1 MAISPFE
8 SSIYR
13 ELLRDGEIAQLF
25 TDTAEIVAWQH
36 VEGALAR
43 AQGEIG
49 IIPKRSAAAIAKA
62 CGKTRIDPASLAA
75 GTGRDGI
82 PIPALVTALRN
93 AMGNNGHAGYLH
105 FGATTQDIMDTGL
118 VLRLRAV
125 CTIVEA
131 RLKLALNAL
140 ADLADAHAG
149 LPMAARTRRQPATP
163 TSFGA
168 VAAAWGT
175 PLLAVLESLES
186 LRPRLL
192 RLSLYGAAGNSSALG
207 PRASEL
213 RTAVAAELNLTADDA
228 CWHSDRSAFA
238 EFASLLTRI
247 AGALAKIAED
257 CLFMAAPEVGELK
270 LGGGGGSSTLP
281 HKQNPVQAETILG
294 LFDFAAALESA
305 MTRALLHRQQRD
317 GAAWMLEWHALPQ
330 ICAAT
335 GRALQL
341 ANSLLTRLEPDA
353 GRMRANLE
361 GKHGLVYAE
370 AVAFRLGEDMPRAD
384 AQAAVK
390 RLCGDAVAQNRHF
403 VKLLGETFPDVDW
416 QSVAD
421 PVGHLGDASTQAR
434 GFAETIRRL

>member
-8 SSIYR
+8 SAIYT
-13 ELLRDGEIAQLF
+13 ELLRDGEIGQLF

-43 AQGEIG
+43 TQGELG
-49 IIPKRSAAAIAKA
+49 MIPKQSAAAIAKA
-62 CGKTRIDPASLAA
+62 CGKTKIDAASLAD

-82 PIPALVTALRN
+82 PIPALIAALRK
-93 AMGNNGHAGYLH
+93 AIGNDAHAAYLH
-105 FGATTQDIMDTGL
+105 YGATSQDIMDTGL

-125 CTIVEA
+125 STIVEA
-131 RLKLALNAL
+131 RLKLVLGTL
-140 ADLADAHAG
+140 ADLADAQAE

-168 VAAAWGT
+168 VVAAWGA
-175 PLLAVLESLES
+175 PLLASIESLEQ

-192 RLSLYGAAGNSSALG
+192 RVSLYGAAGNSAALG
-207 PRASEL
+207 SRASEL
-213 RTAVAAELNLTADDA
+213 RAALAAELKLAADDA
-228 CWHSDRSAFA
+228 CWHSDRSALA
-238 EFASLLTRI
+238 EFAAWLGRI

-257 CLFMAAPEVGELK
+257 CLFMATPEIGELK
-270 LGGGGGSSTLP
+270 LAGGGGSSTLP
-281 HKQNPVQAETILG
+281 HKQNPVEAETILG
-294 LFDFAAALESA
+294 LFDFAAALDAA

-317 GAAWMLEWHALPQ
+317 GAAWLLEWHALPQ

-341 ANSLLTRLEPDA
+341 AVSLLTRCEPDV

-361 GKHGLVYAE
+361 GRHGLVYAE
-370 AVAFRLGEDMPRAD
+370 AIAFRLADKMPRPE

-390 RLCGDAVAQNRHF
+390 QLCSEAVAQDRF
-403 VKLLGETFPDVDW
+403 FLELVCERFPDVDLHSFGEPAS
-416 QSVAD
+416 Q
-421 PVGHLGDASTQAR
+421 LGDAPAQAR
-434 GFAETIRRL
+434 GFVAAIRAL

>member
-1 MAISPFE
+1 MAVSPFE
-8 SSIYR
+8 SAIYR
-13 ELLRDGEIAQLF
+13 ELLRDGEIGQLF

-43 AQGEIG
+43 AQGELG
-49 IIPKRSAAAIAKA
+49 IIPTKSAAAIAKA
-62 CGKTRIDPASLAA
+62 CGKTRIDPASLAED
-75 GTGRDGI
+75 TGRDGI
-82 PIPALVTALRN
+82 PIPALVAALRK
-93 AMGNNGHAGYLH
+93 AVGNNEHAGYLH

-149 LPMAARTRRQPATP
+149 LPLAARTRRQPATP

-175 PLLAVLESLES
+175 PLLAALESLES

-192 RLSLYGAAGNSSALG
+192 RVSLYGAAGNSAALG
-207 PRASEL
+207 PEASEL
-213 RTAVAAELNLTADDA
+213 RTAVAAELNLTADNA

-257 CLFMAAPEVGELK
+257 CLFMTAPEVGELK

-281 HKQNPVQAETILG
+281 HKQNPVEAETILG
-294 LFDFAAALESA
+294 LFDVAAALDAA

-317 GAAWMLEWHALPQ
+317 GAAWLVEWHALPQ

-341 ANSLLTRLEPDA
+341 AIALLTRMEPDPK
-353 GRMRANLE
+353 RMRANLE
-361 GKHGLVYAE
+361 GEHGLVYAE
-370 AVAFRLGEDMPRAD
+370 AIAFRLAEQMPRHE
-384 AQAAVK
+384 AQAAV
-390 RLCGDAVAQNRHF
+390 RQLCSSAVAQGQF
-403 VKLLGETFPDVDW
+403 LLKLVAEKFPGIDLQEIVDP
-416 QSVAD
+416 AAR
-421 PVGHLGDASTQAR
+421 LGDAPAQAQ
-434 GFAETIRRL
+434 GFAAGIRAL

>member
-8 SSIYR
+8 SAIYR
-13 ELLRDGEIAQLF
+13 ELLRDSEIGQLF
-25 TDTAEIVAWQH
+25 TDTAEIVAWLH

-43 AQGEIG
+43 AQGELG
-49 IIPKRSAAAIAKA
+49 IIPKQSAAAIAKA

-82 PIPALVTALRN
+82 PIPALVAALRK
-93 AMGNNGHAGYLH
+93 AIGKDEHSGYLH
-105 FGATTQDIMDTGL
+105 FGATTQDIIDTAL

-125 CTIVEA
+125 CTIFES
-131 RLKLALNAL
+131 RLKLALGVL
-140 ADLADAHAG
+140 ADFADAHAE

-175 PLLAVLESLES
+175 PLIAAVESLEQ

-192 RLSLYGAAGNSSALG
+192 RVSLYGAAGNSAALG

-213 RTAVAAELNLTADDA
+213 RAAVAAELNLETEDA
-228 CWHSDRSAFA
+228 CWHSDRSALA

-247 AGALAKIAED
+247 TGALAKIAED
-257 CLFMAAPEVGELK
+257 CLFMSAPEVGELR
-270 LGGGGGSSTLP
+270 LGSGGGSSTLP

-294 LFDFAAALESA
+294 LFDLAAALDAA
-305 MTRALLHRQQRD
+305 MTRTLLHRQQRD

-341 ANSLLTRLEPDA
+341 AISLLTRCEPDS

-361 GKHGLVYAE
+361 GRHGLVYAE
-370 AVAFRLGEDMPRAD
+370 AIAFRLADKIPRPK
-384 AQAAVK
+384 AQAAV
-390 RLCGDAVAQNRHF
+390 RQLCSEAVAQDRF
-403 VKLLGETFPDVDW
+403 FLELVCERFPDIDL
-416 QSVAD
+416 QSIGD
-421 PVGHLGDASTQAR
+421 PASQLGDAPAQAR
-434 GFAETIRRL
+434 GFVAGIRAL